1 MGADGREKSSVM
13 HATLLPHSGIR
24 SQLPAATGYPIRVF
38 GRKKDQAPDQQLTAA
53 SSEQIDRFKDP
64 QSAKGV
70 PTPSRKAQEEARKRP
85 LVPTDRGAAKV
96 AARDARR
103 EEQARMR
110 RALDTGEER
119 FLPARDKG
127 PQKRYARDYVDARFS
142 LGEYVMF
149 AALAIVLLT
158 VVIPPQNDATLIL
171 FAAFWVMVAGVAV
184 DVWLMTRKLKRLL
197 IAKFGGVDSGVIWYA
212 SMRSMQ
218 FRRLRLP
225 KPLVRRGEWPS

>member
-1 MGADGREKSSVM
+1 M
-13 HATLLPHSGIR
+13 
-24 SQLPAATGYPIRVF
+24 F
-38 GRKKDQAPDQQLTAA
+38 GRKKDQAPDPQVTPA
-53 SSEQIDRFKDP
+53 SDEQIARSKDP

-85 LVPTDRGAAKV
+85 LVPNDRAAAKV
-96 AARDARR
+96 AARDSRR

-119 FLPARDKG
+119 FLPIRDKG

-142 LGEYVMF
+142 VGEYVMF

-158 VVIPPQNDATLIL
+158 LVIPTRNADGTSNDAQLIVFGL
-171 FAAFWVMVAGVAV
+171 FWVMVAGVAV
-184 DVWLMTRKLKRLL
+184 DVWLMSRRLKRQ
-197 IAKFGGVDSGVIWYA
+197 IAAKFGSVDPGVIWYG

-225 KPLVRRGEWPS
+225 KPMVGRGEWPS

>member
-1 MGADGREKSSVM
+1 M
-13 HATLLPHSGIR
+13 
-24 SQLPAATGYPIRVF
+24 F
-38 GRKKDQAPDQQLTAA
+38 GRKKEQAPDPQLTAA
-53 SSEQIDRFKDP
+53 SDEQIAGTRDP

-70 PTPSRKAQEEARKRP
+70 PTPSRRAQEEARKRP
-85 LVPTDRGAAKV
+85 LVPNDRAAAKV

-119 FLPARDKG
+119 FLPIRDKG
-127 PQKRYARDYVDARFS
+127 PQKRFARDYVDARFS

-158 VVIPPQNDATLIL
+158 VVIPVRNADGSSNDSQLII
-171 FAAFWVMVAGVAV
+171 FALFWVMVAFVAV
-184 DVWLMTRKLKRLL
+184 DVWLMGRKLKRA
-197 IAKFGGVDSGVIWYA
+197 IAAKFGSVDPGVIWYA
-212 SMRSMQ
+212 CMRSMQ

-225 KPLVRRGEWPS
+225 KPMVRRGEWPS

>member
-1 MGADGREKSSVM
+1 MQV
-13 HATLLPHSGIR
+13 T
-24 SQLPAATGYPIRVF
+24 PASTTEIGHPR
-38 GRKKDQAPDQQLTAA
+38 
-53 SSEQIDRFKDP
+53 DP
-64 QSAKGV
+64 QSKKGA

-85 LVPTDRGAAKV
+85 LVPNDRAAAKV

-119 FLPARDKG
+119 FLPFRDKG

-149 AALAIVLLT
+149 VALAIV
-158 VVIPPQNDATLIL
+158 VASVL
-171 FAAFWVMVAGVAV
+171 FQRADLQIIIFAFFWVLVAAVAI
-184 DVWLMTRKLKRLL
+184 DAWLMSRRLKRQL
-197 IAKFGGVDSGVIWYA
+197 IGKFNSVDSGVIWYGT
-212 SMRSMQ
+212 MRSLQ

-225 KPLVRRGEWPS
+225 KPMVKRGEFPS

>member
-1 MGADGREKSSVM
+1 M
-13 HATLLPHSGIR
+13 
-24 SQLPAATGYPIRVF
+24 F
-38 GRKKDQAPDQQLTAA
+38 GRKKDQAPDPQVTPA
-53 SSEQIDRFKDP
+53 SDEQIARSKDP

-85 LVPTDRGAAKV
+85 LVPNDRAAAKV

-119 FLPARDKG
+119 FLPIRDKG
-127 PQKRYARDYVDARFS
+127 PQKRYARDFVDARFS
-142 LGEYVMF
+142 LGEFVMF

-158 VVIPPQNDATLIL
+158 VLIPTRNADGTANDSQLIIFGL
-171 FAAFWVMVAGVAV
+171 FWVMVAFVAI
-184 DVWLMTRKLKRLL
+184 DTWLMSRKLKRK
-197 IAKFGGVDSGVIWYA
+197 IADKFGTVDSGVVWYG

-225 KPLVRRGEWPS
+225 KPMVKRGEWPS

>member
-1 MGADGREKSSVM
+1 MQRLQSAKSS
-13 HATLLPHSGIR
+13 R
-24 SQLPAATGYPIRVF
+24 SSSAVGSGYPLWVF
-38 GRKKDQAPDQQLTAA
+38 GRKKDQAPAQQITPA
-53 SSEQIDRFKDP
+53 SPDKFARSKDP
-64 QSAKGV
+64 QTAKGV

-85 LVPTDRGAAKV
+85 LVPNDRAAAKV

-103 EEQARMR
+103 VEQARMR

-142 LGEYVMF
+142 LGEFVMF

-158 VVIPPQNDATLIL
+158 VLIPVRNADGSSNNSQLIV
-171 FAAFWVMVAGVAV
+171 FGIFWAMVAFVAV
-184 DVWLMTRKLKRLL
+184 DVWLMSRKLKRL
-197 IAKFGGVDSGVIWYA
+197 IAAKFGSVDSGVIWYGA
-212 SMRSMQ
+212 MRSMQ

-225 KPLVRRGEWPS
+225 KPLVSRGEWPT

>member
-1 MGADGREKSSVM
+1 M
-13 HATLLPHSGIR
+13 
-24 SQLPAATGYPIRVF
+24 F
-38 GRKKDQAPDQQLTAA
+38 GRKKDQAPAPQAA
-53 SSEQIDRFKDP
+53 PAPADSADRFHRDP

-85 LVPTDRGAAKV
+85 LVPNDRAAAKV

-119 FLPARDKG
+119 FLPVRDKG

-149 AALAIVLLT
+149 VALAIVVLT
-158 VVIPPQNDATLIL
+158 VVIPTRNADGSASNAPVLIFGL
-171 FAAFWVMVAGVAV
+171 FWVMVAGVVIDA
-184 DVWLMTRKLKRLL
+184 WFMSRKLKRK
-197 IAKFGGVDSGVIWYA
+197 IAEKFGSVDPGVIWYGT
-212 SMRSMQ
+212 MRSLQ

-225 KPLVRRGEWPS
+225 KPMVKRGEWPS

>member
-1 MGADGREKSSVM
+1 M
-13 HATLLPHSGIR
+13 
-24 SQLPAATGYPIRVF
+24 F
-38 GRKKDQAPDQQLTAA
+38 GRKKDQAPDPQVMPA
-53 SSEQIDRFKDP
+53 SDEQIARSKDP

-85 LVPTDRGAAKV
+85 LVPNDRAAAKV

-119 FLPARDKG
+119 FLPIRDKG
-127 PQKRYARDYVDARFS
+127 PQKRYARDFVDARFS
-142 LGEYVMF
+142 LGEFVMF

-158 VVIPPQNDATLIL
+158 VLIPTRNADGTANDSQLIIFGL
-171 FAAFWVMVAGVAV
+171 FWVMVAFVAI
-184 DVWLMTRKLKRLL
+184 DTWLMSRKLKRK
-197 IAKFGGVDSGVIWYA
+197 IADKFGTVDSGVVWYG

-225 KPLVRRGEWPS
+225 KPMVKRGEWPS

>member
-1 MGADGREKSSVM
+1 M
-13 HATLLPHSGIR
+13 
-24 SQLPAATGYPIRVF
+24 F
-38 GRKKDQAPDQQLTAA
+38 GRKKDQAPDPQVTPA
-53 SSEQIDRFKDP
+53 SDEQIARSKDP

-85 LVPTDRGAAKV
+85 LVPNDRAAAKV

-110 RALDTGEER
+110 RAMDTGEER

-127 PQKRYARDYVDARFS
+127 PQKRYARDFVDARFS
-142 LGEYVMF
+142 LGEFVMF

-158 VVIPPQNDATLIL
+158 VVIPTRNADGSANDSQLIVFGL
-171 FAAFWVMVAGVAV
+171 FWVMVAFVAI
-184 DVWLMTRKLKRLL
+184 DTWLMSRKLKRQ
-197 IAKFGGVDSGVIWYA
+197 ITAKFGSVDPGVVWYG

-225 KPLVRRGEWPS
+225 KPMVKRGEWPS

>member
-1 MGADGREKSSVM
+1 MNQR
-13 HATLLPHSGIR
+13 LPPPKHLRSRWRPCSGY
-24 SQLPAATGYPIRVF
+24 SIRVF
-38 GRKKDQAPDQQLTAA
+38 GRKKDQAPDPQLAAA
-53 SSEQIDRFKDP
+53 SNEPIVRSKDP

-70 PTPSRKAQEEARKRP
+70 PTPSRKAQEDARKRP
-85 LVPTDRGAAKV
+85 LVPNDRGAAKV

-127 PQKRYARDYVDARFS
+127 PQKRYVRDYVDARFS

-158 VVIPPQNDATLIL
+158 VVIPPTNNATIIL
-171 FAAFWVMVAGVAV
+171 FGLFWVMVAGVAI
-184 DVWLMTRKLKRLL
+184 DVWLMSRKLKRLV

-225 KPLVRRGEWPS
+225 KPMVSRGEWPS

>member
-1 MGADGREKSSVM
+1 M
-13 HATLLPHSGIR
+13 
-24 SQLPAATGYPIRVF
+24 F
-38 GRKKDQAPDQQLTAA
+38 GRKKDQAPDPQVTPA
-53 SSEQIDRFKDP
+53 SDEQIARSKDP

-85 LVPTDRGAAKV
+85 LVPNDRAAAKV

-110 RALDTGEER
+110 RAMDTGEER

-127 PQKRYARDYVDARFS
+127 PQKRYARDFVDARFS
-142 LGEYVMF
+142 LGEFVMF

-158 VVIPPQNDATLIL
+158 VVIPTRNADGSANDSQLIVFGL
-171 FAAFWVMVAGVAV
+171 FWVMVAFVAI
-184 DVWLMTRKLKRLL
+184 DTWLMSRKLKRQ
-197 IAKFGGVDSGVIWYA
+197 ITAKFGSVDSGVVWYG

-225 KPLVRRGEWPS
+225 KPMVKRGEWPS

>member
-1 MGADGREKSSVM
+1 M
-13 HATLLPHSGIR
+13 
-24 SQLPAATGYPIRVF
+24 PAS
-38 GRKKDQAPDQQLTAA
+38 D
-53 SSEQIDRFKDP
+53 EQIARSKDP

-85 LVPTDRGAAKV
+85 LVPNDRAAAKV

-119 FLPARDKG
+119 FLPIRDKG
-127 PQKRYARDYVDARFS
+127 PQKRYARDFVDARFS
-142 LGEYVMF
+142 LGEFVMF

-158 VVIPPQNDATLIL
+158 VLIPTRNADGTANDSQLIIFGL
-171 FAAFWVMVAGVAV
+171 FWVMVAFVAI
-184 DVWLMTRKLKRLL
+184 DTWLMSRKLKRK
-197 IAKFGGVDSGVIWYA
+197 IADKFGTVDSGVVWYG

-225 KPLVRRGEWPS
+225 KPMVKRGEWPS

>member
-1 MGADGREKSSVM
+1 M
-13 HATLLPHSGIR
+13 
-24 SQLPAATGYPIRVF
+24 F
-38 GRKKDQAPDQQLTAA
+38 GRKKDQAPDPQVTPV
-53 SSEQIDRFKDP
+53 SDEQPARSKDP
-64 QSAKGV
+64 RSAKGV

-85 LVPTDRGAAKV
+85 LVPNDRAAAKV

-127 PQKRYARDYVDARFS
+127 PQKRFARDYVDARFS

-158 VVIPPQNDATLIL
+158 VIVPVRNADGTSNDSQLVIFLL
-171 FAAFWVMVAGVAV
+171 FWVLVAFVAI
-184 DVWLMTRKLKRLL
+184 DVWRLSRKIKKVLV
-197 IAKFGGVDSGVIWYA
+197 AKFHTVDRGVIWYA
-212 SMRSMQ
+212 CMRAMQ

>member
-1 MGADGREKSSVM
+1 M
-13 HATLLPHSGIR
+13 
-24 SQLPAATGYPIRVF
+24 F
-38 GRKKDQAPDQQLTAA
+38 GRKKDQAPDPQVTPA
-53 SSEQIDRFKDP
+53 SNEPIDRSRDP

-85 LVPTDRGAAKV
+85 LVPNDRVAAKE

-127 PQKRYARDYVDARFS
+127 PQKRYVRDYVDARFS

-158 VVIPPQNDATLIL
+158 VVIPPTNDATMIL

-184 DVWLMTRKLKRLL
+184 DVWVMSRRLKRLL
-197 IAKFGGVDSGVIWYA
+197 NAKFGSVDPGVIWYA
-212 SMRSMQ
+212 CMRALQ